1 MELGILTPEEGLTAI
16 ETGRLPDPE
25 SSLES
30 QKKYKELRDQGY
42 YTPLVG
48 GSQPQGGRPV
58 GSGSPQT
65 TKNVSPIGTGPQS
78 KAEFSAK
85 KVSENFSMAS
95 KLEDHISDL
104 IKQKFNIKKLNK
116 QQKTIAND
124 ISKMVI
130 SNENTENWIQSAASY
145 VENPI
150 DKNQDNIKEVLEIA
164 ENHQVDFYI
173 ASILRNSKV

>member
-1 MELGILTPEEGLTAI
+1 
-16 ETGRLPDPE
+16 
-25 SSLES
+25 
-30 QKKYKELRDQGY
+30 
-42 YTPLVG
+42 
-48 GSQPQGGRPV
+48 
-58 GSGSPQT
+58 
-65 TKNVSPIGTGPQS
+65 
-78 KAEFSAK
+78 
-85 KVSENFSMAS
+85 MAS